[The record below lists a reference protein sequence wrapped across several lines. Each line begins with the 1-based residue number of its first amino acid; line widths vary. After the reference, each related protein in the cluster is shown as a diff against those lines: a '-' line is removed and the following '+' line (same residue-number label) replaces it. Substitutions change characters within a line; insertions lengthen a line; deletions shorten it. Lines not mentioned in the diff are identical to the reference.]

1 MIESVARW
9 LRTRPV
15 LSCAWMRRLAQISIR
30 PSDRQAVEA
39 AVCVARA
46 QLPLE
51 RAVLFGSKAR
61 GDDDAESDI
70 DLLLLTARRC
80 NWSEKRALLAALWPL
95 ERSHGVV
102 FSLLIVPTAEWEH
115 GLYQVLPLRRAV
127 ERDGIA
133 L

>member
-1 MIESVARW
+1 
-9 LRTRPV
+9 
-15 LSCAWMRRLAQISIR
+15 MRQLAQISLR

-39 AVCVARA
+39 ARCVLRA

-51 RAVLFGSKAR
+51 RAILFGSKAR

-70 DLLLLTARRC
+70 DLLLLTAHRC
-80 NWSEKRALLAALWPL
+80 NWSQKRGLLGALGPL

-102 FSLLIVPTAEWEH
+102 FSLLIVPAAEWEH

-127 ERDGIA
+127 ERDGVVA
-133 L
+133 